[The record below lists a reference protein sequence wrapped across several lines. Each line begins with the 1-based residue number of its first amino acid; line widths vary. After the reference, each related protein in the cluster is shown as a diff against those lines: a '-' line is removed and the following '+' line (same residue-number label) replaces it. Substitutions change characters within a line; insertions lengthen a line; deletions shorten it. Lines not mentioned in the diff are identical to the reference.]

1 LTALRLACAD
11 LDARPLFWTG
21 EDGTRHGYEPAV
33 GEAVAAGLGRPLEWV
48 FLRWADFV
56 PALEAGDCDGIL
68 CGQAITPERE
78 RRVDF
83 TRPYAVFDEA
93 VLVRAGD
100 PVRGP
105 ADLTGRR
112 IGAIVGSTNMALA
125 RTFAGAEPV
134 GFDGA
139 SDDVFAELLDALR
152 AGEVD
157 AVVDDE
163 PAFLGLADPGLAV
176 AFTCP
181 TRNAWGIAVRKGDP
195 LRGQL
200 DDALGRVDL
209 NALLE
214 CWLR

>member
-11 LDARPLFWTG
+11 LDARPLFWTD

-33 GEAVAAGLGRPLEWV
+33 GDAAALGRPLEWV

-93 VLVRAGD
+93 V
-100 PVRGP
+100 
-105 ADLTGRR
+105 
-112 IGAIVGSTNMALA
+112 

-134 GFDGA
+134 GFDGT

-163 PAFLGLADPGLAV
+163 PAFLGLADAGLAV

-181 TRNAWGIAVRKGDP
+181 TGNAWGIAVRKGDP
-195 LRGQL
+195 LRGEL

-209 NALLE
+209 NALRE